1 MIAGSPDE
9 VNASEAALLPVAVG
23 RGCVAMDVPSSH
35 GLCGG
40 AEDSCGKSCSGLVPF
55 VHASVGWSFITVT
68 LSGKAYQRVAR
79 APM

>member
-1 MIAGSPDE
+1 
-9 VNASEAALLPVAVG
+9 
-23 RGCVAMDVPSSH
+23 MDVPSSH

-68 LSGKAYQRVAR
+68 LSGKAYQRRRAR
-79 APM
+79 TDVNLSGTYG